1 MLFQVDAF
9 DLPEWA
15 HDELRAHCA
24 DWSVGEGELVKY
36 LVCTYIKSLSSPA
49 ETQFTVPPDMEAR
62 MVAEG
67 FMVVRRSVDG
77 VVMTPSEPMSFE
89 DALAEFQS
97 NGLTE
102 DDVMQIIKGRAGGCP
117 SRRARGFPQAICR
130 KG

>member
-1 MLFQVDAF
+1 MLFEVNAF

-15 HDELRAHCA
+15 HEELRAQCIERA
-24 DWSVGEGELVKY
+24 IEVDELVKY
-36 LVCTYIKSLSSPA
+36 LVCTYVRSLSPQA
-49 ETQFTVPPDMEAR
+49 GTQFTVPHDMEAR

-67 FMVVRRSVDG
+67 FMVVRRSADG

-102 DDVMQIIKGRAGGCP
+102 YDVIRAVDG
-117 SRRARGFPQAICR
+117 
-130 KG
+130 

>member
-1 MLFQVDAF
+1 MLFEISAF

-15 HDELRAHCA
+15 HEELRAQCIERA
-24 DWSVGEGELVKY
+24 IGVDELVKY
-36 LVCTYIKSLSSPA
+36 LVCSYVKSLSSQA
-49 ETQFTVPPDMEAR
+49 GTQFTVPHEMEAR

-67 FMVVRRSVDG
+67 FMVVRRSADG

-102 DDVMQIIKGRAGGCP
+102 DDVVRAVDG
-117 SRRARGFPQAICR
+117 
-130 KG
+130 